1 MRPRKKMQLKRLVL
15 TVALV
20 IGIMGVTTTL
30 AIYATDSDVL
40 TNVFSTVGH
49 SSEIVE
55 NPDGLKKEV
64 QIANTDT
71 ADAFIRAR
79 VVTSPDSVR
88 TDVFDV
94 APVNGWKYDEED
106 GFWYYLKVVP
116 GTAKGA
122 TPNTT
127 DFLMTKVVADSLD
140 DAVKA
145 TGFEVTVYEES
156 TIAIGEGEVTL
167 ADMKAQF
174 ALLEA

>member
-40 TNVFSTVGH
+40 TNIFSTVDH

-55 NPDGLKKEV
+55 KIDGLKKEV
-64 QIANTDT
+64 RIANTNT

-79 VVTSPDSVR
+79 VVTSPATVG
-88 TDVFDV
+88 TDVATV
-94 APVNGWKYDEED
+94 APDNGWVDGGD

-127 DFLMTKVVADSLD
+127 ALLMQKVDPPA
-140 DAVKA
+140 AVRA

-156 TIAIGEGEVTL
+156 TIAIGEATL
-167 ADMKAQF
+167 ANMKAQF